1 MVTSK
6 HELFSSFPD
15 GQFGPVYPGQFEP
28 DLGGQVKPDWGGQ
41 FHRILHMDVPVKTGF
56 GTNCFFIT

>member
-6 HELFSSFPD
+6 HELFSSFSG
-15 GQFGPVYPGQFEP
+15 GQFEPVCTGQFEP

-41 FHRILHMDVPVKTGF
+41 FHRILQCSPTRMKIING
-56 GTNCFFIT
+56 

>member
-6 HELFSSFPD
+6 HELFSSFSG
-15 GQFGPVYPGQFEP
+15 GQFGPVYPGQIEP

-41 FHRILHMDVPVKTGF
+41 FHRILQHE
-56 GTNCFFIT
+56 NI